1 MRRKHSIAV
10 RYQFEFDVH
19 GLNGLIKHLFY
30 LEIWCGFYVG
40 IPLILCL
47 FKFLVAVYF
56 FFSISGA
63 IEIWNEKR
71 VKKKCQN
78 GKYCE
83 CQMLRIFDEMIEK
96 LFRPHT
102 RALGWQ
108 HIHDIRN
115 CWLPKSQSLM
125 AWNSNGINYLF
136 TLRLYKS
143 VDILL
148 LLSTL
153 ISVFIRFAMLTSDD
167 DEYIVSIDF
176 VCRTCNVSYLFD
188 SFTVCVFFFL
198 SR

>member
-1 MRRKHSIAV
+1 MRFLCWNSVDFVFI
-10 RYQFEFDVH
+10 Q
-19 GLNGLIKHLFY
+19 
-30 LEIWCGFYVG
+30 
-40 IPLILCL
+40 ILGCCL
-47 FKFLVAVYF
+47 FF
-56 FFSISGA
+56 FFYFWCN
-63 IEIWNEKR
+63 WNLKWKET
-71 VKKKCQN
+71 KKKCQN

-102 RALGWQ
+102 RTLGWQ

-125 AWNSNGINYLF
+125 ASNSNGINYLF

-188 SFTVCVFFFL
+188 SFTVCVFFFCL
-198 SR
+198 GNYTGWRETSRKWIVRSEFISIK

>member
-1 MRRKHSIAV
+1 MVWSNICFIWKFGAV
-10 RYQFEFDVH
+10 FMLEFRWFCVYSNSW
-19 GLNGLIKHLFY
+19 LLFIFFFY
-30 LEIWCGFYVG
+30 LWCN
-40 IPLILCL
+40 
-47 FKFLVAVYF
+47 
-56 FFSISGA
+56 
-63 IEIWNEKR
+63 WNLKWKET
-71 VKKKCQN
+71 KKKCQN

-153 ISVFIRFAMLTSDD
+153 ISAFIRFAMLTSDD